1 MERKEGKN
9 EQELTAEE
17 LVKKNLAIYEQAREV
32 PQSAIKEIV
41 NGRLKGKSDINPV
54 YRIKRMT
61 EIFGPC
67 GIGWRYEITNQWLE
81 PCGNE
86 VKAFTSINLYIKW
99 EGEWSEPIPGIGGAS
114 FVSQES
120 KGPYVNDECYKM
132 SLTDALSVAMKALGV
147 AADIY
152 YSKDGQNANP
162 GDSKYR
168 DGTMSNAAEDLPA
181 ALKEMRACKSSTERD
196 ALWSKWT
203 SKHPEYATQG
213 HEFYKATVEVGQ
225 MLQHMSTGKKA
236 EQSIQ
241 K

>member
-1 MERKEGKN
+1 MEEKKGKKQ
-9 EQELTAEE
+9 EQTAEE
-17 LVKKNLAIYEQAREV
+17 VVKQNLAIYEQAREV
-32 PQSAIKEIV
+32 PESAIKPIV

-67 GIGWRYEITNQWLE
+67 GIGWRYEIVKQWLE
-81 PCGNE
+81 TYGNE
-86 VKAFTSINLYIKW
+86 VKAFTHINLYIKW
-99 EGEWSEPIPGIGGAS
+99 EGEWSEAIPGIGGAA
-114 FVSQES
+114 FVSMES
-120 KGPYVNDECYKM
+120 KGAYVSDECYKM
-132 SLTDALSVAMKALGV
+132 SLTDAMSVAMKALGI

-152 YSKDGQNANP
+152 WAKDGNNLNP

-168 DGTMSNAAEDLPA
+168 DGTISDAADDLPEA
-181 ALKEMRACKSSTERD
+181 INEMRACKSSNERD

-225 MLQHMSTGKKA
+225 MLQHMSTGRKA

>member
-1 MERKEGKN
+1 MEEKKGKK

-32 PQSAIKEIV
+32 PPSAIKEIV

-67 GIGWRYEITNQWLE
+67 GIGWRYEITKQWLE
-81 PCGNE
+81 PFGNE

-132 SLTDALSVAMKALGV
+132 SLTDALSVAMKALGI

-152 YSKDGQNANP
+152 YAKDGKNLNP

-168 DGTMSNAAEDLPA
+168 EEGSAQASQTSAAAELPTA
-181 ALKEMRACKSSTERD
+181 IAEMRACNSRQEYL
-196 ALWSKWT
+196 ACWEKWA
-203 SKHPEYATQG
+203 KRHPDFSVKN
-213 HEFYKATVEVGQ
+213 HEFYNVAYEIGRKFP
-225 MLQHMSTGKKA
+225 K
-236 EQSIQ
+236 
-241 K
+241 